1 MAALSDANGYGDG
14 SAGHIA
20 GTDHGVDTDHGP
32 PRRLPGSDGEH
43 ALQQRIGSDGR
54 AGRFY
59 QDQVLDHL
67 NERMREFTR
76 QQEMFFL
83 ATADRHGECDSSFR
97 AGPPGFLRVLDERTL
112 VFPEYRGNG
121 VHASL
126 GNIEENPHVGILLI
140 DFLRARIGLHING
153 RAEVL
158 DDAELRPWV
167 PDLPQDPV
175 PGRRAVLWVRVEVE
189 EAYIHCAKHIPH
201 LQKAP
206 RRPAREWGTDDHKRK
221 GGDFFGA
228 ARDAREARREAAAAT
243 RTGTAATE
251 AVPEPTSETAAAEE
265 VASALGEDTLTLAAP
280 PLPPGLP
287 PVPGAPPAPATAAAA
302 AEAAT
307 GAPHVPPVPAAP
319 PVPVVP
325 PAPTTP
331 PAPEPAHEPASE
343 SAHKSAPEPAHEPA
357 SEPAPEPAPEPA
369 ANGQP
374 AAAEPEP
381 AAELEPAYAAG
392 PPPLPRRRHAAP
404 APSTA
409 APTPSAAV
417 PAASSAV
424 SAAISARSGN
434 GETAEHARDISA
446 WRLEAERAL
455 AEAQRRGRSTESD
468 ESRETAPFQG
478 WFG

>member
-1 MAALSDANGYGDG
+1 MAALSDANGNGGG

-20 GTDHGVDTDHGP
+20 GTDHGP
-32 PRRLPGSDGEH
+32 PRQRLPGSDGEH

-54 AGRFY
+54 ANRFY

-83 ATADRHGECDSSFR
+83 ATADRHGECDNSFR

-126 GNIEENPHVGILLI
+126 GNIQENPHVGLLLI

-206 RRPAREWGTDDHKRK
+206 RRPAREWGTDDYKRK

-228 ARDAREARREAAAAT
+228 ARDAREARRDAAASDEKTPSASAPST
-243 RTGTAATE
+243 SAAS
-251 AVPEPTSETAAAEE
+251 ASAPSTSAASTSAPSPQIPSPRAAEVPASKTPASGGADE
-265 VASALGEDTLTLAAP
+265 VEGGRAEETLTLAAP
-280 PLPPGLP
+280 PLPTTPALP
-287 PVPGAPPAPATAAAA
+287 PVPATPPMPAT
-302 AEAAT
+302 
-307 GAPHVPPVPAAP
+307 PPVPG
-319 PVPVVP
+319 
-325 PAPTTP
+325 T
-331 PAPEPAHEPASE
+331 EPAH
-343 SAHKSAPEPAHEPA
+343 AHLT
-357 SEPAPEPAPEPA
+357 
-369 ANGQP
+369 
-374 AAAEPEP
+374 AAEPAVRPDPSGEREQSSEP
-381 AAELEPAYAAG
+381 ERAERAASG
-392 PPPLPRRRHAAP
+392 PGTGPEPLPRRRHAA
-404 APSTA
+404 A
-409 APTPSAAV
+409 SAAV

-424 SAAISARSGN
+424 SAAMSARSGN
-434 GETAEHARDISA
+434 GEMGEHARDISA

-455 AEAQRRGRSTESD
+455 AEAQRRGRNAEPED
-468 ESRETAPFQG
+468 APEPAPFQS

>member
-1 MAALSDANGYGDG
+1 MAALNDANGNGG
-14 SAGHIA
+14 GAAGHIA
-20 GTDHGVDTDHGP
+20 GTDHGP
-32 PRRLPGSDGEH
+32 PRQRLPGSDGEH

-54 AGRFY
+54 ANRFY

-83 ATADRHGECDSSFR
+83 ATADRHGECDNSFR

-126 GNIEENPHVGILLI
+126 GNIQENPHVGLLLI

-206 RRPAREWGTDDHKRK
+206 RRPAREWGTDDYKRK

-228 ARDAREARREAAAAT
+228 ARDAREARRDAAASDEKAPST
-243 RTGTAATE
+243 SAPSTSAAGTSA
-251 AVPEPTSETAAAEE
+251 PTPRIPSPRAAEAPAPKTSAPGGADE
-265 VASALGEDTLTLAAP
+265 VEGGRVEETLTLAAP
-280 PLPPGLP
+280 PLPSTPALP
-287 PVPGAPPAPATAAAA
+287 PVPGT
-302 AEAAT
+302 
-307 GAPHVPPVPAAP
+307 PPVPTEP
-319 PVPVVP
+319 PM
-325 PAPTTP
+325 PTTP
-331 PAPEPAHEPASE
+331 PVPGTEPAHAQLT
-343 SAHKSAPEPAHEPA
+343 
-357 SEPAPEPAPEPA
+357 A
-369 ANGQP
+369 AETAVRPDPSDERKQ
-374 AAAEPEP
+374 AAEPEQ
-381 AAELEPAYAAG
+381 AARTASGSGAG
-392 PPPLPRRRHAAP
+392 PAPLPRRRHAA
-404 APSTA
+404 A
-409 APTPSAAV
+409 SAAV

-424 SAAISARSGN
+424 SAAMSARSGN
-434 GETAEHARDISA
+434 GGTVEHARDISA

-455 AEAQRRGRSTESD
+455 AEAQRRGRSAEPQD
-468 ESRETAPFQG
+468 APEPAPFQG

>member
-1 MAALSDANGYGDG
+1 MAALNDANGNGGG

-20 GTDHGVDTDHGP
+20 GTDHGP
-32 PRRLPGSDGEH
+32 PRQRLPGSDGEH

-54 AGRFY
+54 ANRFY
-59 QDQVLDHL
+59 QDQVLGHL

-83 ATADRHGECDSSFR
+83 ATADRHGECDNSFR

-126 GNIEENPHVGILLI
+126 GNIQENPHVGLLLI

-206 RRPAREWGTDDHKRK
+206 RRPAREWGTDDYKRK

-228 ARDAREARREAAAAT
+228 ARDAREARRDAAASDEKA
-243 RTGTAATE
+243 
-251 AVPEPTSETAAAEE
+251 PSTSESSTPAASTSAPSTSASSASARSTSAPSPQIPSPRAAEVPAPKTPVSGGADE
-265 VASALGEDTLTLAAP
+265 VEGGRAEETLTLAAP
-280 PLPPGLP
+280 PLPSTPAIP
-287 PVPGAPPAPATAAAA
+287 PVPGTPPEPAT
-302 AEAAT
+302 
-307 GAPHVPPVPAAP
+307 PPM
-319 PVPVVP
+319 
-325 PAPTTP
+325 PTTP
-331 PAPEPAHEPASE
+331 PVPGTEPGTEPAHA
-343 SAHKSAPEPAHEPA
+343 
-357 SEPAPEPAPEPA
+357 
-369 ANGQP
+369 QLT
-374 AAAEPEP
+374 AAEPAVRPDPSDEREQTAEP
-381 AAELEPAYAAG
+381 EQAPRTVSGAG
-392 PPPLPRRRHAAP
+392 PAPLPRRRHAA
-404 APSTA
+404 A
-409 APTPSAAV
+409 SAAV

-424 SAAISARSGN
+424 SAAMSARSGN
-434 GETAEHARDISA
+434 GGTVEHARDISA

-455 AEAQRRGRSTESD
+455 AEAQRRGRSAEPEDAPEPS
-468 ESRETAPFQG
+468 PFQG